1 MLDQGSARQRVVEK
15 QRGLS
20 PIITE
25 TLDRESKVTESYK
38 TLDQY
43 KKVLTIYCLTIII
56 KIIGGV
62 YVINY
67 QRADYN

>member
-20 PIITE
+20 PIVTK
-25 TLDRESKVTESYK
+25 TLDRESKVTESYN

-56 KIIGGV
+56 KIIDGV
-62 YVINY
+62 
-67 QRADYN
+67 